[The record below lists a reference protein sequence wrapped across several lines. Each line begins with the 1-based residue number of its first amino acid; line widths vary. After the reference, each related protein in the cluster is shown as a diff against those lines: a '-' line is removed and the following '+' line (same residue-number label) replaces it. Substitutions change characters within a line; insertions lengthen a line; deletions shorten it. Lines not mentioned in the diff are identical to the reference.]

1 LLEEEEE
8 VRVREVGRR
17 VGCMVEAED
26 GEAVGIEEIEE
37 IGAKDGEEDGAEEEE
52 EEIGATVGDMV
63 GDFVGAEVVVEA
75 AEQAY
80 EVTPSAVPQ
89 VEVPEQVFEVREEQ
103 QVLLQP

>member
-1 LLEEEEE
+1 
-8 VRVREVGRR
+8 
-17 VGCMVEAED
+17 
-26 GEAVGIEEIEE
+26 
-37 IGAKDGEEDGAEEEE
+37 
-52 EEIGATVGDMV
+52 
-63 GDFVGAEVVVEA
+63 VGAEVVVEA